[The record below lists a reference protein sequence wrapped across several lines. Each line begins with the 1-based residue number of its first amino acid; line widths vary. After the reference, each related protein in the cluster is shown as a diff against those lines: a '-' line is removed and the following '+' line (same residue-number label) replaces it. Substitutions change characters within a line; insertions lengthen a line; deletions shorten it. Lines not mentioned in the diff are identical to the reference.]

1 MAHAPPC
8 DRLVSARTR
17 AHGKT
22 SRARVA
28 VVVLL
33 ALVAWWAQPVVA
45 QSADLESRPLGASVE
60 SAEQHGVP
68 ARSSMGVMDAVR
80 TGAALV
86 VVLGLIGGT
95 WWWLRR
101 SGFHAGSHGGAFEI
115 VARHAVGRGQQVVVA
130 RFGPRVLCIQQTRDG
145 LRTLCELSST
155 QDVDAVLAQARA
167 GEHHAVVRDSR
178 KLPTVDVRGKA
189 KT

>member
-28 VVVLL
+28 VVVVL
-33 ALVAWWAQPVVA
+33 ALVAWWAQPVAA
-45 QSADLESRPLGASVE
+45 QGGDPESRPLGSSVE
-60 SAEQHGVP
+60 SATSQPTP
-68 ARSSMGVMDAVR
+68 ASSSMGVMDAVR

-86 VVLGLIGGT
+86 VVLGLIGGA

-101 SGFHAGSHGGAFEI
+101 SGFHAGTHGGAFEI

-130 RFGPRVLCIQQTRDG
+130 RFGPRVLCLQQTRDG

-155 QDVDAVLAQARA
+155 EDVDSVLAQARA
-167 GEHHAVVRDSR
+167 GDHHAAVRNSR
-178 KLPTVDVRGKA
+178 KLPTVDVRGK
-189 KT
+189 TQS